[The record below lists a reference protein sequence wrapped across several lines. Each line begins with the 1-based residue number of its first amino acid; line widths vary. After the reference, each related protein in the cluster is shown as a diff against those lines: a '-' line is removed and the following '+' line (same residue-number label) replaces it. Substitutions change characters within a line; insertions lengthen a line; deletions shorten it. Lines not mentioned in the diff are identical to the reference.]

1 MHKPTTN
8 IEMLRVQA
16 LSIICTPHPFLDFSG
31 FAPIQDKFDPYC
43 RTQQQIKNDAMFYI
57 DGFAPAQEKLD
68 INCSTK
74 QQISNDD
81 FFSFDGSAPVQDKL
95 VPHCSNK
102 KNIRDNDEE
111 NMEEQ
116 EFGFACTD
124 VREMHIFAD
133 DIFENGKIRP
143 IIHSSDQSL
152 PFIPNPKNDA
162 TYNCPPIRKNFIENS
177 IKLHSRSDGISNELQ
192 NEPIQNVTMVEMKGS
207 SECYT
212 KSNSTGTS
220 NLWRFRENLNLRSNS
235 DHKDSFVLMNP
246 SVPKKSSKPKVENIV
261 LKKRKDEKHKSALS
275 AYEKIYVTNKKRKE
289 SNKRKSFLPYKHQLF
304 GIFTN
309 MNVLNRNLHPF

>member
-1 MHKPTTN
+1 MHKSTSN

-31 FAPIQDKFDPYC
+31 FAP
-43 RTQQQIKNDAMFYI
+43 
-57 DGFAPAQEKLD
+57 AQEKLD

-81 FFSFDGSAPVQDKL
+81 FFSLDGSAPVQDKL
-95 VPHCSNK
+95 DPHCSNK
-102 KNIRDNDEE
+102 QNIRDNDEE
-111 NMEEQ
+111 HMKEQ

-124 VREMHIFAD
+124 VRGMHIFAD
-133 DIFENGKIRP
+133 DIFEHGKIRP
-143 IIHSSDQSL
+143 IIHSSNQSL
-152 PFIPNPKNDA
+152 PFIPNPKNNA
-162 TYNCPPIRKNFIENS
+162 SYNCPSIRKNFIENS
-177 IKLHSRSDGISNELQ
+177 IKPHSRSDGITNGLQ
-192 NEPIQNVTMVEMKGS
+192 NEPIQNVTLVEMKGA

-212 KSNSTGTS
+212 KSNSTGMS
-220 NLWRFRENLNLRSNS
+220 NLWRFRENMNLRSNS
-235 DHKDSFVLMNP
+235 DHKDCFVLMNP

-289 SNKRKSFLPYKHQLF
+289 SNKRKSFLPYKQQLF

-309 MNVLNRNLHPF
+309 MNVLGRNLHPF